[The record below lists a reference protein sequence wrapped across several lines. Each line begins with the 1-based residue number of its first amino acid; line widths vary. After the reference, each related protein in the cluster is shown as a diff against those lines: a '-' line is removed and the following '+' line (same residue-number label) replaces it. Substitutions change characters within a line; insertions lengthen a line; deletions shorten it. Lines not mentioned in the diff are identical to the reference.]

1 MELSERV
8 THFGEAMEAKPV
20 IRLIG
25 ARHHNL
31 RDLNVEIPR
40 QALVVIT
47 GVSGSGKSTLA
58 FDIIFAEGQRR
69 YLESLPAYIRQFLK
83 LYEQPEVDVITGL
96 PPTVAIEQRTSQ
108 AGPRSTVGTLTEIY
122 HYLRLLYARLGK
134 PHCPQCRRPLSL
146 ARLEELIGLL
156 QERFPGQEVLI
167 LAPKVRRRK
176 GFHRPLFE
184 AALRAQRP
192 FVRVDGR
199 LLKIPPIPELS
210 RFREHTIEVGL
221 GRVVISE
228 KELPR
233 LSHLLEEALSEG
245 KGEALILGSE
255 EEFLLSSQA
264 YCPECNRFLPQPDP
278 LLFSFNTKTGACPRC
293 DGLGRIGEEECPVCE
308 GSRLRPEAR
317 AFLVAGLDIAALC
330 ALPAE
335 EVLAFLEGLR
345 FQGREARIAAPILK
359 EAQAKLRFLCD
370 VGLGYLSLDRAGDT
384 LSGGEA
390 QRVRLAAQ
398 LGSNLTGVCYVL
410 DEPTIGLHPQDNLL
424 LIQALKHL
432 QKKGN
437 TVIVVEHDEETMRAA
452 DWIIDLGPGGG
463 QKGGQI
469 VFQGPF
475 RELLKTEESATACAL
490 RAPERYQMSSPKH
503 KAFDKLTLKGVRFRN
518 LKDLEVTIPWPSLT
532 VVTGVSGSGKST
544 LVMEVLYENL
554 QRSLAGKKDLFHLE
568 ELILAESLKRV
579 VVVDHSPI
587 GRTPRST
594 PATYVG
600 LMTRI
605 RELFA
610 HLPEAQARGF
620 GPGRFSFNV
629 AEGRCEACKGQGQL
643 RVEMKFLPEVY
654 VTCAVCGGAR
664 YNEETLSVRYRG
676 KNIAEV
682 LAMTMVEAKEFFAR
696 VPELAE
702 SLGVLCD
709 LGLDYLTLGQPSPT
723 LSGGEAQRIK
733 LAAEF
738 IKGRRAGTLFILD
751 EPTTGLHLAD
761 VAKLLKLLHNLVER
775 GHTVVVI
782 EHHLDVI
789 KEADWI
795 IDLGP
800 GGGPQGGKLLF
811 QGPPEVLLKQ
821 DTPTAK
827 ALRDFLS
834 PKNTFSPQKTVQ
846 STF

>member
-1 MELSERV
+1 ME
-8 THFGEAMEAKPV
+8 KKV
-20 IRLIG
+20 IKLIG

-31 RDLNVEIPR
+31 KDLEVEIPR

-69 YLESLPAYIRQFLK
+69 YLESLPAYVRQFLK
-83 LYEQPEVDVITGL
+83 LYEQPEVDLITGL

-122 HYLRLLYARLGK
+122 HYLRLLYARLGQ
-134 PHCPQCRRPLSL
+134 PRCPQCGRPLSL
-146 ARLEELIGLL
+146 ARLEDLVQLVKEHFAGA
-156 QERFPGQEVLI
+156 EVMI

-184 AALRAQRP
+184 AALRAGRP

-199 LLKIPPIPELS
+199 LLEIPPLPELS
-210 RFREHTIEVGL
+210 RFREHTIEIGL
-221 GRVVISE
+221 GRIKVSS
-228 KELPR
+228 KEGLAR
-233 LSHLLEEALSEG
+233 LLEEALEEG
-245 KGEALILGSE
+245 KGEALVLSPE
-255 EEFLLSSQA
+255 EELLLSSRA
-264 YCPECNRFLPQPDP
+264 FCPACNQFLPQPDP
-278 LLFSFNTKTGACPRC
+278 LLFSFNTKAGACPRC
-293 DGLGRIGEEECPVCE
+293 EGLGRIGEGEECPVCG

-317 AFLVAGLDIAALC
+317 AFYIDNLDIASLC

-335 EVLAFLEGLR
+335 EILDFLDHLC
-345 FQGREARIAAPILK
+345 FQGRQAQIAAPILK
-359 EAQAKLRFLCD
+359 EAQAKLAFLCE

-410 DEPTIGLHPQDNLL
+410 DEPTIGLHPRDNRL
-424 LIQALKHL
+424 LIKALRQL
-432 QKKGN
+432 QEKGN

-463 QKGGQI
+463 QKGGEI
-469 VFQGPF
+469 VFAGDF
-475 RELLKTEESATACAL
+475 EALLKAQGSATATAL
-490 RAPERYQMSSPKH
+490 KDTQRYRLLPPKRQPETY
-503 KAFDKLTLKGVRFRN
+503 LTLKGARFRN
-518 LKDLEVTIPWPSLT
+518 LKGLDVAIPWPSLT

-544 LVMEVLYENL
+544 LIMEILYENL
-554 QRSLAGKKDLFHLE
+554 QRVLHGRKELFHLQ
-568 ELILAESLKRV
+568 ELTLPEGLNRA
-579 VVVDHSPI
+579 VVVDHTPI

-605 RELFA
+605 RALFA
-610 HLPEAQARGF
+610 ALPEARAKGF

-654 VTCAVCGGAR
+654 VTCEMCGGKR
-664 YNEETLSVRYRG
+664 YNEETLLVRYRG
-676 KNIAEV
+676 KTIADV
-682 LAMTMVEAKEFFAR
+682 LAMTMAEAREFFAR
-696 VPELAE
+696 VPSLAE
-702 SLGVLCD
+702 PLEVLCN

-738 IKGRRAGTLFILD
+738 IKGRRPGTIFILD

-761 VAKLLKLLHNLVER
+761 VAKLLELLHNLVER

-800 GGGPQGGKLLF
+800 GGGPKGGELLF
-811 QGPPEVLLKQ
+811 QGSPEELLAQ
-821 DTPTAK
+821 NTPTAQ
-827 ALRDFLS
+827 ALREFLA
-834 PKNTFSPQKTVQ
+834 QGEMYA
-846 STF
+846 